1 MQSIKARLLIWIL
14 FALLLVLGATGFASY
29 RSTLAQEEQDY
40 QALKD
45 GLKQRLALSLPHG
58 VWQLDDEFIRLTL
71 DAELASAA
79 VVGMRVEG
87 DAGLYLGRQNLPD
100 GRVVSL
106 KKGETV
112 KADESLVL
120 PVLYQQRDNLGTV
133 TVYLSRARINN
144 RLESEILRQVSQ
156 AALVAISL
164 SIILV
169 LLLRSYVFSPIQE
182 LHAALL
188 RASRLEGKENI
199 LLPEARFSEF
209 SELVHGVNAITQ
221 KISNELVL
229 RRDAESS
236 AVEQK
241 ERAEHAY
248 QQLLDTQDTLIRT
261 EKLAS
266 LGGLVAGV
274 AHEINT
280 PVGISLTAASHLS
293 LATKQIVSQFS
304 SGQIKKS
311 ELQDY
316 L

>member
-29 RSTLAQEEQDY
+29 RSTLDQEEQDY
-40 QALKD
+40 LALKD

-209 SELVHGVNAITQ
+209 SELVHGVNAIT
-221 KISNELVL
+221 
-229 RRDAESS
+229 
-236 AVEQK
+236 
-241 ERAEHAY
+241 
-248 QQLLDTQDTLIRT
+248 
-261 EKLAS
+261 
-266 LGGLVAGV
+266 
-274 AHEINT
+274 
-280 PVGISLTAASHLS
+280 
-293 LATKQIVSQFS
+293 
-304 SGQIKKS
+304 
-311 ELQDY
+311 
-316 L
+316 